1 MLSTNVDNS
10 YYSNDWANP
19 YNAIISF
26 SIIIFTSEI
35 HIIHNPSSITHTHM
49 ATNTLPENL
58 ANDAQK
64 VISLSQEAAIELQS
78 PVVESFHLLLGLLD
92 LGDGLAHTLLTTV
105 GVPVQALREKLASV
119 APQVQDPP
127 VAADA
132 SPDSIAL
139 SEEVIALFIKMSKYA
154 KRLND
159 TEIGTHHIFFILLK
173 HADKSVKKIC
183 AQYNVPP
190 CTKVKAIV
198 EEYATV
204 QQEQEQE
211 RAAALKYI
219 IAQLK
224 GEEEAEQPPA
234 PKLDTSTMR
243 EKDVQEVGGTMDSI
257 ADNLHYITHHINFPS
272 ASIANNSYSETPVL
286 DNFSKDLSKMAQEG
300 KIDPPIG
307 RDKEIERIAQILSR
321 RKKNN
326 ALLIGEPG
334 VGKTAIAEGL
344 ALKIMQEDIAVSLLD
359 KRVVSLDVTSLV
371 AGTKYRGQFEERIHK
386 IITELT
392 ASQQVILFIDE
403 IHTIIGGGSAVGALD
418 VANILKPAL
427 ARGDIQCI
435 GATTIAEYR
444 NHLEKDGALARRF
457 QNIMVEPTTV
467 EASIDILKNLQPFYE
482 KHHAVTYSEDILK
495 ACVELSERYITNRPL
510 PDKAID
516 IMDEVGAS
524 VHMRHIEFSYHIQEI
539 QRVRASIKPVK
550 ALAVE
555 KQAYEIAAKLRQY
568 EQRLTKQLVKEKKKW
583 KEEVETKKQ
592 PITMNDVANVISNI
606 TQVPAERIAHQ
617 EDTTIRNL
625 KQAMQA
631 QIIGQDEA
639 IDKVVKTIHRTHIG
653 LQDPNRPLGV
663 FIFLGPTGV
672 GKTALAKSL
681 ATNLFANSDQLIR
694 IDMSEYMEKIA
705 VTRLIGAPP
714 GYVGYEAG
722 GQLTEKIRNHPY
734 SVILLDEIE
743 KAHPDVFNLL
753 LQMMDDGVLTD
764 GLGRTINCKNTIII
778 LSSNVGAADLSNHN
792 IGFQHPA
799 DDMAII
805 IQEKLQKSL
814 KSTFSPEF
822 INRLDDVVIFKPLT
836 PAAVQQI
843 VEIQLQQLIERTQ
856 ALGYP
861 LEVSQAAK
869 DFIAQKGYNTRY
881 GARLIKRMIQ
891 QHVEDMITAHIIEQQ
906 IQAQDTI
913 YIDHTPDSAKLSLTL
928 HAQC

>member
-1 MLSTNVDNS
+1 M
-10 YYSNDWANP
+10 P
-19 YNAIISF
+19 
-26 SIIIFTSEI
+26 
-35 HIIHNPSSITHTHM
+35 
-49 ATNTLPENL
+49 TNTLPKNL
-58 ANDAQK
+58 TNDAQK
-64 VISLSQEAAIELQS
+64 VISLSQKAAIELQS
-78 PVVESFHLLLGLLD
+78 PLVESLHLLLGLLD

-119 APQVQDPP
+119 APQSQDQP
-127 VAADA
+127 VAADVT
-132 SPDSIAL
+132 PDSIAL
-139 SEEVIALFIKMSKYA
+139 SAEVIGLFITMGKYA
-154 KRLND
+154 KRLKD

-190 CTKVKAIV
+190 CAKVKAIV
-198 EEYATV
+198 EEFATI

-211 RAAALKYI
+211 RAEAVKYI

-224 GEEEAEQPPA
+224 GEEEAEPPV
-234 PKLDTSTMR
+234 PKLDTSTMS
-243 EKDVQEVGGTMDSI
+243 EKDIQEVGGTMDSI

-272 ASIANNSYSETPVL
+272 ASISNNSDSETPVL
-286 DNFSKDLSKMAQEG
+286 DGFSKDLSKMAKEG

-344 ALKIMQEDIAVSLLD
+344 ALKIMQENIAVSLLD
-359 KRVVSLDVTSLV
+359 KRVVSLDVTALV
-371 AGTKYRGQFEERIHK
+371 AGTKYRGQFEERMHK
-386 IITELT
+386 VITELT
-392 ASQQVILFIDE
+392 ASPQVILFIDE
-403 IHTIIGGGSAVGALD
+403 IHTIIGGGSAMGALD

-524 VHMRHIEFSYHIQEI
+524 VHMRYVEFSDYIQEI
-539 QRVRASIKPVK
+539 QRVCTSIKSVK

-555 KQAYEIAAKLRQY
+555 KQAYEIAAKLRQD
-568 EQRLTKQLVKEKKKW
+568 EQRLTKELVKEKKKW
-583 KEEVETKKQ
+583 KEGLTTKQQ
-592 PITMNDVANVISNI
+592 PVTMADVAKVIANI
-606 TQVPAERIAHQ
+606 TQVSAERIAHQ

-681 ATNLFANSDQLIR
+681 ATNLFANSDKLIR

-714 GYVGYEAG
+714 GYVGHEAG
-722 GQLTEKIRNHPY
+722 GQLTEKVRNNPY

-743 KAHPDVFNLL
+743 KAHPDVFNIL

-778 LSSNVGAADLSNHN
+778 MSSNVGASDLSNHN

-836 PAAVQQI
+836 TVAVQQI
-843 VEIQLQQLIERTQ
+843 VEIQLQQLIERTK

-861 LEVSQAAK
+861 LEVSQSAK
-869 DFIAQKGYNTRY
+869 DFIAKNSYNTRY

-891 QHVEDMITAHIIEQQ
+891 QHVEDMITVHIIEQQ
-906 IQAQDTI
+906 IQSQDTI
-913 YIDHTPDSAKLSLTL
+913 YIDHTADSEKLYLTVN
-928 HAQC
+928 APS